1 MALHRNRFSL
11 VPGIGN
17 ENSSLALCSPGELSA
32 TLDFLI
38 LFPSV
43 GPGHMVWRE
52 KNTGKKCNFAE
63 STVLPTILPPATFLA
78 YPLFVLSTRG
88 ADICSFSSYT

>member
-1 MALHRNRFSL
+1 MPLHKNRFSL
-11 VPGIGN
+11 MPGIGN
-17 ENSSLALCSPGELSA
+17 ENSSLALWSPVELSA
-32 TLDFLI
+32 ALHFFI

-78 YPLFVLSTRG
+78 YSLFVLSACG
-88 ADICSFSSYT
+88 AVICSFSSYT